1 MRWQRY
7 ARVLVA
13 LIGIGCAVAL
23 VAYSRK
29 RPSPPPP
36 PPPVAVDPEA
46 TVQSGAGR
54 LVRHKGNEEVGT
66 IDYQST
72 KTYAD
77 GRVVFENPHIVSAGD
92 RGFEAWAL
100 KSESKGKSVNAD
112 NPQEMEFTG
121 HVRVHMKDGLELL
134 TESAVYNDVTG
145 GVTIPGP
152 MSFSRGKMSGRG
164 VGAVY
169 DRGQDLL
176 TVLDQA
182 HVDVAPEPEGK
193 GAMSANAK
201 TIALDRLH
209 KVSRLDQAATIT
221 HDAETLTG
229 DTANLYWTEDEKHLR
244 LIELRGHA
252 SVTQAAGAAAN
263 SPPDMRGDDIDLTF
277 HPDGQTLHLASIV
290 GRTMIGSLTLI
301 DETGRRSV
309 AGSKV
314 DLAVAPDGSTVTSL
328 TAQKPVR
335 VELPKTADN
344 PARVITAQTL
354 VSQGN
359 EKEGL
364 KQARFD
370 GGVDFVETVPGTKG
384 AKDSVR
390 TGKSQVLVLGLN
402 GKLDAIDRATFTQNA
417 TFTDGDVRGDAD
429 EAQYFATQ
437 GKLLLRP
444 APRGPRKM
452 PHVDD
457 GDLTVDA
464 QAINI
469 DVNTNDLDANGDVKT
484 RNRPSAPSATPQTK
498 SALFDFNDPNRPIYG
513 TSEKLK
519 YTSDTGRAI
528 YTGTPETLA
537 RTWQD
542 QNTVQGDEVTLET
555 ETHNL
560 KATGHVSSTYF
571 LTPAPDSTGRS
582 SGPPPKPTE
591 YRGTADSLDYRD
603 ADRIATYI
611 GTPATLKS
619 ADSTTMAP
627 HIDVLFN
634 DEGNAIDRLNATGG
648 AYALLEGGRE
658 AVGQQLVYVA
668 ATETYTLTGSTAT
681 PARVKLPNSDKS
693 GCTKSTGEKLTFT
706 KQSGSADGAR
716 QTESIPCTVSIKDPI
731 K

>member
-7 ARVLVA
+7 ARALVA
-13 LIGIGCAVAL
+13 VIGIGCAVAL
-23 VAYSRK
+23 YTYSRK
-29 RPSPPPP
+29 KPPHAPPPP
-36 PPPVAVDPEA
+36 QVAVDPEA

-54 LVRHKGNEEVGT
+54 LVRQKGNEEIGT

-77 GRVVFENPHIVSAGD
+77 GRMVFEQPHIVSSGN
-92 RGFEAWAL
+92 RGFEAWAD
-100 KSESKGKSVNAD
+100 KSETKGKSPNVD
-112 NPQEMEFTG
+112 NPGKMEFTG

-134 TESAVYNDVTG
+134 SDSAVYDDATG
-145 GVTIPGP
+145 GVEIPGP

-176 TVLDQA
+176 TVQDQS
-182 HVDVAPEPEGK
+182 HIDVAPGEDGK

-201 TIALDRLH
+201 TVAVDRLH
-209 KVSRLDQAATIT
+209 KQTRLDVAATLT
-221 HDAETLTG
+221 HDAETLAG
-229 DTANLYWTEDEKHLR
+229 DTANLYWTDDEKHLR

-277 HPDGQTLHLASIV
+277 HPDGQTLHLASIA

-309 AGSKV
+309 SGSKV
-314 DLAVAPDGSTVTSL
+314 DLAVAPDGGTVTSL

-344 PARVITAQTL
+344 PARTITAQSL

-390 TGKSQVLVLGLN
+390 TGKSQTLVLGLN

-429 EAQYFATQ
+429 EAQYFATA
-437 GKLLLRP
+437 GKLFLRP
-444 APRGPRKM
+444 AARGARKM

-464 QAINI
+464 QQIDIDINT
-469 DVNTNDLDANGDVKT
+469 DDLDARGDVKT

-519 YTSDTGRAI
+519 YTSDSGRAV

-542 QNTVQGDEVTLET
+542 QNSVQGDEVTVET
-555 ETHNL
+555 GTHNL
-560 KATGHVSSTYF
+560 KAVGHVNSVYF
-571 LTPAPDSTGRS
+571 LTPAADATGRS

-591 YRGTADSLDYRD
+591 YRGNADSLDYRD
-603 ADRIATYI
+603 AEHIATYV

-619 ADSTTMAP
+619 ADSTTTAP
-627 HIDVLFN
+627 RIDVTFN
-634 DEGNAIDRLNATGG
+634 DQGNSIDQLIATGG
-648 AYALLEGGRE
+648 AYAQLEGGRE
-658 AVGQQLVYVA
+658 AVGQKLVYVA

-716 QTESIPCTVSIKDPI
+716 QTESIVCTVSIKDPI

>member
-7 ARVLVA
+7 ARMFVA

-23 VAYSRK
+23 YTYSRK
-29 RPSPPPP
+29 TPTPRPPPP
-36 PPPVAVDPEA
+36 QIAVDPDA

-54 LVRHKGNEEVGT
+54 LIRHKGNEEVGT

-77 GRVVFENPHIVSAGD
+77 GRMVFEKPHIISTGN
-92 RGFEAWAL
+92 RGMEAWAD
-100 KSESKGKSVNAD
+100 KSETKGKSVNAD

-134 TESAVYNDVTG
+134 TDAAVYDDNTG
-145 GVTIPGP
+145 GVRIPGP
-152 MSFSRGKMSGRG
+152 MSFSRARMSGRG

-169 DRGQDLL
+169 DRAQDLL

-182 HVDVAPEPEGK
+182 HIDVAPGEDGK

-201 TIALDRLH
+201 TVAVDRIH
-209 KVSRLDQAATIT
+209 KQTRLDQSATLT
-221 HDAETLTG
+221 HDAETLAG
-229 DTANLYWTEDEKHLR
+229 DIANLYWMDDEKHLR

-277 HPDGQTLHLASIV
+277 HPDGQTLHLASIL
-290 GRTMIGSLTLI
+290 GRTMIASLTLI

-309 AGSKV
+309 SGSKV

-354 VSQGN
+354 VSQGT

-364 KQARFD
+364 QQARFD
-370 GGVDFVETVPGTKG
+370 GGAEFTETVPGEKG
-384 AKDSVR
+384 AKDSIR

-417 TFTDGDVRGDAD
+417 SFSDGDVRGDAD
-429 EAQYFATQ
+429 EAQYFANK

-444 APRGPRKM
+444 AARGAKKM

-457 GDLTVDA
+457 GDLQVDA
-464 QAINI
+464 QSIDI
-469 DVNTNDLDANGDVKT
+469 DVNTHDLDATGDVKT
-484 RNRPSAPSATPQTK
+484 RNRPSEPSPTPQTK

-513 TSEKLK
+513 TSDKLR
-519 YTSDTGRAI
+519 YTSDTGRAV
-528 YTGTPETLA
+528 YTGTPKTLA

-542 QNTVQGDEVTLET
+542 QNSVQGDEVMLET

-571 LTPAPDSTGRS
+571 LTPTSTDTQAG
-582 SGPPPKPTE
+582 GPPPKPTE
-591 YRGTADSLDYRD
+591 YRGSANTLDYRD
-603 ADRIATYI
+603 ADHLAIYMGA
-611 GTPATLKS
+611 PATLKS
-619 ADSTTMAP
+619 ADSTTTAP
-627 HIDVLFN
+627 RIDLIFN
-634 DEGNAIDRLNATGG
+634 DQGNAVDRMNATGG
-648 AYALLEGGRE
+648 AYAQLEGGRE
-658 AVGQQLVYVA
+658 AVAQQLVYIA

-716 QTESIPCTVSIKDPI
+716 QTESIDCSVSIKDPI

>member
-7 ARVLVA
+7 ARALVA
-13 LIGIGCAVAL
+13 VIGIGCAVAL
-23 VAYSRK
+23 YAYSRK
-29 RPSPPPP
+29 KPTHAPPPP
-36 PPPVAVDPEA
+36 QVAVDPEA

-77 GRVVFENPHIVSAGD
+77 GRMVFEKPHIVSSGD
-92 RGFEAWAL
+92 RGFEAWADT
-100 KSESKGKSVNAD
+100 SETKGKSPTVD
-112 NPQEMEFTG
+112 NPGKMEFTG

-134 TESAVYNDVTG
+134 SDSAVYDDTTG
-145 GVTIPGP
+145 GVDIPGP

-176 TVLDQA
+176 TVLDQS
-182 HVDVAPEPEGK
+182 HIDVAPGEDGK
-193 GAMSANAK
+193 GVMSANAK
-201 TIALDRLH
+201 TVAVDRLH
-209 KVSRLDQAATIT
+209 KQTRLDVAATLT
-221 HDAETLTG
+221 HDAETLAG

-277 HPDGQTLHLASIV
+277 HPDGQTLHLASIA

-309 AGSKV
+309 SGSKV

-344 PARVITAQTL
+344 PARTITAQSL

-370 GGVDFVETVPGTKG
+370 GGVDFVETVPGTNG
-384 AKDSVR
+384 GKDSVR
-390 TGKSQVLVLGLN
+390 TGKSQILVLGLN

-429 EAQYFATQ
+429 EAQYFATA

-444 APRGPRKM
+444 AARGARKM

-464 QAINI
+464 QQIDIDINT
-469 DVNTNDLDANGDVKT
+469 DDLDARGDVKT
-484 RNRPSAPSATPQTK
+484 RNRPSAPSAAPQTK

-519 YTSDTGRAI
+519 YTSDTGRAV

-542 QNTVQGDEVTLET
+542 QNSVQGDEVTVET

-560 KATGHVSSTYF
+560 KAVGHVSSVYF
-571 LTPAPDSTGRS
+571 LTPAADSTGRS

-591 YRGTADSLDYRD
+591 YRGSADSLDYRD
-603 ADRIATYI
+603 AEHIATYV
-611 GTPATLKS
+611 GAPATLKS
-619 ADSTTMAP
+619 ADSTTTAP
-627 HIDVLFN
+627 RIDVTFN
-634 DEGNAIDRLNATGG
+634 DQGNSIDQLIATGG
-648 AYALLEGGRE
+648 AYAQLEGGRE
-658 AVGQQLVYVA
+658 AVGQKLVYVA

-716 QTESIPCTVSIKDPI
+716 MTENIACTVSIKDPI